1 MSMLLPS
8 SLGSPG
14 AILSARSENEADYAA
29 AAAPEVEQFLREV
42 AELAGGSYFT
52 LAAVLGLWAA
62 AIDRVRDKVPA
73 GSQILAAM
81 AEHPLPSIA
90 FMAASAQIAQSAQ
103 LALSATE
110 TLARIQTALGLS
122 KNPVTGMGGAYG
134 RIVGEDGSTMTW
146 TKQTEAL
153 ARTSSTADFGQ
164 AMIDQM
170 RAEGYTHKRW
180 MTRYDS
186 RVRETHGA
194 VDRKTI
200 PLDDSFMVGGY
211 ALRYPADPM
220 CLNLSE
226 VINCRCV
233 LVAVRYGR
241 HELDQPEG
249 TEPWNNPRP
258 Q

>member
-1 MSMLLPS
+1 MSMLLPT

-14 AILSARSENEADYAA
+14 AILSARSENEAEYAA
-29 AAAPEVEQFLREV
+29 AAQPEVERFLHEV
-42 AELAGGSYFT
+42 SEFAVAGQLT

-62 AIDRVRDKVPA
+62 AIDRVRDKVPV

-81 AEHPLPSIA
+81 AEHPLPSIV
-90 FMAASAQIAQSAQ
+90 FMAASAQVAQSAQ
-103 LALSATE
+103 LALSAAE
-110 TLARIQTALGLS
+110 SLARLQTALGLA
-122 KNPVTGMGGAYG
+122 KDPIKGMGGAYG
-134 RIVGEDGSTMTW
+134 RILGGDGSTLTW

-186 RVRETHGA
+186 RVRESHGA

-200 PLDDSFMVGGY
+200 PLEDSFLVGGY

-233 LVAVRYGR
+233 LVAVRFGR
-241 HELDQPEG
+241 HELDHPEG

-258 Q
+258 